1 MAVKVCLFD
10 IDGTLLTSGGAGQ
23 VGMEHALNEVFGIT
37 NHDVDI
43 PAAGRT
49 DRAITGDL
57 FKHHRID
64 LTDEN
69 INSFLQAY
77 ERHLPAALAEC
88 RGLVYPGIYELLAA
102 LSARDD
108 VVLGLLTGNYRVG
121 ADHKLRHYRLAQHF
135 DFGGFGDVH
144 PHRDDVARTAFAAA
158 CEKLQRN
165 IDPSSVWVIGD
176 TPADVRCARAIG
188 ANVVAVATGMYT
200 AADLAP
206 TAPDHLFED
215 FAEHERFLALLA

>member
-23 VGMEHALNEVFGIT
+23 VGMERALAEVFGIT

-49 DRAITGDL
+49 DRAITSDL

-64 LTDEN
+64 LTTEN
-69 INSFLQAY
+69 FSRFLQAY
-77 ERHLPAALAEC
+77 ERHLPAALAACE
-88 RGLVYPGIYELLAA
+88 GLVYPGIYQLLDI
-102 LSARDD
+102 LSTRDD
-108 VVLGLLTGNYRVG
+108 VHLGLLTGNYRVG

-135 DFGGFGDVH
+135 EFGGFGDDH

-158 CEKLQRN
+158 CEKLQSEVEPAN
-165 IDPSSVWVIGD
+165 VWVIGD

-188 ANVVAVATGMYT
+188 AQAVAVATGIYT
-200 AADLAP
+200 AAELAP